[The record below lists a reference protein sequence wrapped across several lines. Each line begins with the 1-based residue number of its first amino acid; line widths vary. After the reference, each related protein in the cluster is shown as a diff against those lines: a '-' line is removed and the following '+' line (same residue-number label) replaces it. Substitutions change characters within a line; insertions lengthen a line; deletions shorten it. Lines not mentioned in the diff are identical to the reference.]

1 MWDQQLGSF
10 MNRFAAE
17 VALTL
22 HNANEFYRVLPRWE
36 FGEKQLAVNQPFALY
51 VKPGVD
57 TDTMVQQLVEAGVD
71 PRIAETRVS
80 TPNSLRSVP

>member
-1 MWDQQLGSF
+1 

-36 FGEKQLAVNQPFALY
+36 FGERQLAVNQLFSLY

-57 TDTMVQQLVEAGVD
+57 TDTMVEQLVEAGVD
-71 PRIAETRVS
+71 PRIAEELPGSLVNINRVS
-80 TPNSLRSVP
+80 LNLVKT

>member
-1 MWDQQLGSF
+1 

-36 FGEKQLAVNQPFALY
+36 FGERQLAVNQPFSLY

-71 PRIAETRVS
+71 PRIAEELPGSLVNINRVS
-80 TPNSLRSVP
+80 LNLVKT